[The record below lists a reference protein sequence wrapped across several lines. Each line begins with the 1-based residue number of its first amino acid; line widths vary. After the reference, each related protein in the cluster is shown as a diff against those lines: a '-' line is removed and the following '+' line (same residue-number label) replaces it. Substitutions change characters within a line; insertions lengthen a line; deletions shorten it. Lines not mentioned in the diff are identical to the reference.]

1 MLIKDKSS
9 GPGRPEALG
18 VDWHGY
24 NQGRLPGGDAALSVL
39 KDVGRGENMCKGK
52 GLSMNGH
59 ISSKVFTHK
68 VHSPG

>member
-1 MLIKDKSS
+1 M
-9 GPGRPEALG
+9 
-18 VDWHGY
+18 DWHGY